1 MLTWILNVWGVY
13 VTGLSLFLEGDEEFL
28 LNEFF
33 RFPHLEMLVLMRT
46 PEFEEDNNIEVEL
59 IKRHANTLTK
69 ISFHGYSDWILT
81 PYEIN
86 LPRIQVL
93 KFADCGLSTIN
104 FFTFV
109 CSENVRRIHFVCCCY
124 CNDYLPEIK
133 MPKLLHIC
141 IEGGTLEL
149 YRFAEQFAEQLIS
162 LQIQG
167 IEVYELDKRAKFRN
181 LKYLW
186 TDKNV
191 KPGWKFIEDCSSTL
205 EHLVCEFPSPTN
217 RYAPVQK
224 LEFDLPNLRDL
235 YIMDVSSWRA
245 TFNAENLEFL
255 YISGA
260 TVETSFYDEFRLDKS
275 NIKYPNLKTLL
286 LPGCINDSLVDKL
299 TVKYPSKY
307 CSKMGNA
314 LGLQAD
320 SVLTLKK
327 DVNRASRLRAKQFFP
342 CSDLVPLIHDA
353 CPIR

>member
-1 MLTWILNVWGVY
+1 MKRI
-13 VTGLSLFLEGDEEFL
+13 D
-28 LNEFF
+28 
-33 RFPHLEMLVLMRT
+33 
-46 PEFEEDNNIEVEL
+46 FE
-59 IKRHANTLTK
+59 
-69 ISFHGYSDWILT
+69 
-81 PYEIN
+81 
-86 LPRIQVL
+86 
-93 KFADCGLSTIN
+93 
-104 FFTFV
+104 
-109 CSENVRRIHFVCCCY
+109 CCY
-124 CNDYLPEIK
+124 DYDYDISEIK
-133 MPKLLHIC
+133 IPKLLHFSIKSS
-141 IEGGTLEL
+141 TVKL
-149 YRFAEQFAEQLIS
+149 YKFAEQFAEQLIT
-162 LQIQG
+162 LK
-167 IEVYELDKRAKFRN
+167 IEDVDVYDKRAKFRN